1 MLLRNRVRDLE
12 KTDQIHGGE
21 VAWEG
26 PFYSP
31 HRNLHAN
38 VHRKFLESTAANLEK
53 QPLDRYNDVER
64 VCDGRLA
71 ELTEQE
77 LQKQKDHEEDLQR
90 LRGFRP
96 VDDTFMRVLFRDNLP
111 LAQYVLRVITGKQD
125 LRLTKEETQKDLVR
139 LVGARGLCLDV
150 HGVDDQNQQYDL
162 EVQRADAGARPE
174 RARYHAGAL
183 DVENLDAG
191 QEFEELPTTYIIF
204 ITENDIWGGGQALY
218 PVNKTLGGTNIP
230 FEDRQYILY
239 VNASYK
245 GDDPLGQLMH
255 DFLCSDPDEM
265 KTAILADRAR
275 YLKSDPK
282 GVETM
287 CKEMEKMR
295 DDVEQRT
302 VLRDIKNI
310 MEGLKYTAEQAME
323 LLKISAE
330 DQSKYIAKL

>member
-1 MLLRNRVRDLE
+1 M
-12 KTDQIHGGE
+12 
-21 VAWEG
+21 
-26 PFYSP
+26 
-31 HRNLHAN
+31 
-38 VHRKFLESTAANLEK
+38 
-53 QPLDRYNDVER
+53 
-64 VCDGRLA
+64 
-71 ELTEQE
+71 TEQE

-111 LAQYVLRVITGKQD
+111 LAEYVLRVIIGKDD
-125 LRLTKEETQKDLVR
+125 LRLTREETQKDLVR

-204 ITENDIWGGGQALY
+204 ITENDIFKGGQALY
-218 PVNKTLGGTNIP
+218 PINKTVGGINVP
-230 FEDRQYILY
+230 FHDRQHILY

-245 GDDPLGQLMH
+245 GNDPLGQLMH

-265 KTAILADRAR
+265 KTTILADRAR

-282 GVETM
+282 GVDTM

-302 VLRDIKNI
+302 VLRDIKNV
-310 MEGLKYTAEQAME
+310 MESFEVTAQQAME
-323 LLKISAE
+323 ALKIPVS
-330 DQSKYIAKL
+330 DQPKYAAKL